1 MKKQT
6 IIVAAAI
13 AVVSSLGLTSC
24 KKETLTPDAA
34 VSTPSVEQEEGPG
47 RTPTYY
53 SGIVSNNGYPANGQT
68 EMGYYST
75 NAFFGQAAAII
86 HSFGGTTSSTIKGCG
101 ATKQSIVFAYKA
113 ADGVT
118 YLDYVQT
125 GIAYPTPSSGNP
137 IPVLLNGTTLFNY
150 PIEEIEIDP
159 ISEYVY
165 AVARVGNAVKLY
177 RIDGINNSSPGTA
190 ILMTYGTT
198 NNIFNNPLGN
208 GYKWGSITF
217 VPNGDGTNRLV
228 FASESTVYAS
238 LGIVTWHFAINATAT
253 GLTILSSQNRTYSA
267 GTSGIAA
274 GTGLNTVYF
283 NGKYAVARNNGNLY
297 ELNLSANNL
306 PATQLTTTPMQNS
319 NDFGHWVNQ

>member
-34 VSTPSVEQEEGPG
+34 VSTPSVEQEEGAG
-47 RTPTYY
+47 KRPTYY

-75 NAFFGQAAAII
+75 NAFFGQAAPITQA
-86 HSFGGTTSSTIKGCG
+86 FGGLTTSAIKGCG
-101 ATKQSIVFAYKA
+101 ATEQLIVLAYKA

-118 YLDYVQT
+118 YLNFVQT
-125 GIAYPTPSSGNP
+125 GIAYPTPTTGQD
-137 IPVLLNGTTLFNY
+137 IPVLLDGSTIFNY
-150 PIEEIEIDP
+150 SIEEIEIDP
-159 ISEYVY
+159 ISQDVF
-165 AVARVGNAVKLY
+165 AIARVGNSIKLY
-177 RIDGINNSSPGTA
+177 RIGGINSASPGTA
-190 ILMTYGTT
+190 VLMTYPP
-198 NNIFNNPLGN
+198 NNNNLFGNPLVN
-208 GYKWGSITF
+208 GYKWGSISF
-217 VPNGDGTNRLV
+217 VPYNGSYKLV
-228 FASESTVYAS
+228 FASESNVYAS
-238 LGIVTWHFAINATAT
+238 LGIVTWHFAINAAGT
-253 GLTILSSQNRTYSA
+253 GLTNLPSEHRTYSTA
-267 GTSGIAA
+267 TSGIAA

-297 ELNLSANNL
+297 ELNLSASNL

-319 NDFGHWVNQ
+319 NDFGHWTNQ

>member
-24 KKETLTPDAA
+24 KKETLTPDAVTA
-34 VSTPSVEQEEGPG
+34 TPSVEQVEEPG

-68 EMGYYST
+68 QMGYYST

-101 ATKQSIVFAYKA
+101 ATKQSIVFAYRA

-125 GIAYPTPSSGNP
+125 GIAYPTPSSGNA

-150 PIEEIEIDP
+150 VIEEIEIDP
-159 ISEYVY
+159 ISQYVY
-165 AVARVGNAVKLY
+165 ATARVGSTVKLY
-177 RIDGINNSSPGTA
+177 RIDGFNNPSPGTA
-190 ILMTYGTT
+190 VLMTYPA
-198 NNIFNNPLGN
+198 NNNNLFGSTLVN

-228 FASESTVYAS
+228 FASESNVYAS
-238 LGIVTWHFAINATAT
+238 LGIVTWHFNISGTSLTSLTA
-253 GLTILSSQNRTYSA
+253 QNRTYSA
-267 GTSGIAA
+267 ATSGIAA
-274 GTGLNTVYF
+274 GTGINTVYF

-297 ELNLSANNL
+297 ELNLSASNL
-306 PATQLTTTPMQNS
+306 PATQLTTAPMQNT
-319 NDFGHWVNQ
+319 NDFGHWTNQ

>member
-6 IIVAAAI
+6 IIVATAI

-34 VSTPSVEQEEGPG
+34 VSTPSVEHSEEPG
-47 RTPTYY
+47 RGPSYY
-53 SGIVSNNGYPANGQT
+53 SGIVSNNGFPANGQT
-68 EMGYYST
+68 QMGYYST
-75 NAFFGQAAAII
+75 NSYFGQAAAII
-86 HSFGGTTSSTIKGCG
+86 HSFGGLTSSTIKGCG
-101 ATKQSIVFAYKA
+101 ATKQTIVFAYKA

-125 GIAYPTPSSGNP
+125 GIAYPTPSTGNA

-159 ISEYVY
+159 VSQYVY
-165 AVARVGNAVKLY
+165 AIARVGNAVKLY
-177 RIDGINNSSPGTA
+177 RIDGFNNPSPGTA
-190 ILMTYGTT
+190 VLMTYGTT
-198 NNIFNNPLGN
+198 NNIFNNPIGN

-238 LGIVTWHFAINATAT
+238 LGIVTWHFNIVGSALNILTAK
-253 GLTILSSQNRTYSA
+253 NRTYSA
-267 GTSGIAA
+267 ATSGIAA

-297 ELNLSANNL
+297 ELNLSTSNS
-306 PATQLTTTPMQNS
+306 PATQLTTAPMQNS
-319 NDFGHWVNQ
+319 NDFGHWTNQ

>member
-24 KKETLTPDAA
+24 KKETLTPDAT
-34 VSTPSVEQEEGPG
+34 VSTPSVEQSEEPG
-47 RTPTYY
+47 RAPTYY

-75 NAFFGQAAAII
+75 NAYFGQSAPILQA
-86 HSFGGTTSSTIKGCG
+86 FGGLTTSTIKGCA
-101 ATKQSIVFAYKA
+101 ATKQLIVFAYKA

-118 YLDYVQT
+118 YLNFVQT
-125 GIAYPTPSSGNP
+125 GIAYPTPTTGQE
-137 IPVLLNGTTLFNY
+137 IPVLLNGSTLFNY
-150 PIEEIEIDP
+150 PIEEIEVDP
-159 ISEYVY
+159 ISKDVY
-165 AVARVGNAVKLY
+165 AVTRVGNAVKLY
-177 RIDGINNSSPGTA
+177 RIDGINSASPGTA
-190 ILMTYGTT
+190 VLMTYPPNN
-198 NNIFNNPLGN
+198 NNIFGNPLGN

-238 LGIVTWHFAINATAT
+238 LGIVTWHFNISGTS
-253 GLTILSSQNRTYSA
+253 LTVLSAQNRTYSTA
-267 GTSGIAA
+267 TSGIAA
-274 GTGLNTVYF
+274 GTGINTVYF